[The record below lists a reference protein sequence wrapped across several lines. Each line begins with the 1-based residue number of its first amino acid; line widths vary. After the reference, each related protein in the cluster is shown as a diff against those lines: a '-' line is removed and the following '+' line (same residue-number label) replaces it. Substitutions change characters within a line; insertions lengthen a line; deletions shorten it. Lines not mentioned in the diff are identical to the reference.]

1 MIKRLTYFI
10 SVLMLPS
17 ITLAYFASFTT
28 PMTGSSYNIGQTVTL
43 EWTSDIPGNYGSII
57 LYQNGTTIQT
67 INSNYY
73 FYYGTQ
79 SYSWTI
85 PSSVPI
91 GSDYQIKLIVPSVGG
106 FYSSTFSINSA
117 GSGVSGHSLSFD
129 GTDDKVLAQS
139 IIFQNYY
146 SLSISMWLKP
156 ESFSSTSTNTF
167 LRQDQCS
174 SGDTRI
180 YLANENGSLAFGL
193 TTDSGWHEWDLSYS
207 MNSLLDS
214 WNHLTFTYGSNVK
227 KIFINGVL
235 QGTNSGNSGNMLTCN
250 NGYLTFGSNLSA
262 RYYNGNMDEV
272 AIWDDVLTEM
282 EVAAFYNSG
291 NTLTASTN

>member
-1 MIKRLTYFI
+1 
-10 SVLMLPS
+10 
-17 ITLAYFASFTT
+17 
-28 PMTGSSYNIGQTVTL
+28 
-43 EWTSDIPGNYGSII
+43 
-57 LYQNGTTIQT
+57 
-67 INSNYY
+67 
-73 FYYGTQ
+73 
-79 SYSWTI
+79 
-85 PSSVPI
+85 
-91 GSDYQIKLIVPSVGG
+91 SVGG

-117 GSGVSGHSLSFD
+117 GSGASGHSLSFD
-129 GTDDKVLAQS
+129 GVDDKVFAQS
-139 IIFQNYY
+139 IIFQNDD

-193 TTDSGWHEWDLSYS
+193 TTNSGWHEWDLSYS
-207 MNSLLDS
+207 MNSLLGS

-250 NGYLTFGSNLSA
+250 NGYLIFGSNISA

-282 EVAAFYNSG
+282 EVAALYNSG
-291 NTLTASTN
+291 NPLTASTNSGYYTSSSNLKGYWQLNEGSGTYTTDGSGNGNPGTISGATWSTDIPGSSTTSSSGGDDDGSIELLTGSSESGVSGNEQGYPLNSYYHDV